1 MIMIAIL
8 LGLIVFF
15 MLVNALF
22 VWSAIKVIALH
33 VTALEMAQD
42 MERSN
47 ADDKEKVPINPI
59 GYNKFNKE

>member
-22 VWSAIKVIALH
+22 VWSAIKVIAMH
-33 VTALEMAQD
+33 VTALEMALD
-42 MERSN
+42 M
-47 ADDKEKVPINPI
+47 ADDVDNTKDRLPI
-59 GYNKFNKE
+59 GYNNLDKK